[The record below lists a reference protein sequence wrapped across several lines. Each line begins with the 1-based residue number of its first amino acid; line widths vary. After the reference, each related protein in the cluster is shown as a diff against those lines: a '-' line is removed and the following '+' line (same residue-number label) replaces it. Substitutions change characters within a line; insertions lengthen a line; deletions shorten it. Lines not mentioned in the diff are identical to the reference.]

1 MNTGVGCHL
10 LLQGIIPTQ
19 GWNPGLPHCRQ
30 TLYRLSYQGS
40 APVPGKYQ
48 GGRESWEKSWRRKKL
63 LSALLPGSAHL
74 PGKSPALT
82 SEGLTDPLL
91 AVGGETEALSLTGD
105 C

>member
-1 MNTGVGCHL
+1 MNTGVGCHF

-19 GWNPGLPHCRQ
+19 GSNPGLPHCRQ

-40 APVPGKYQ
+40 APVLGKYQ
-48 GGRESWEKSWRRKKL
+48 GGRESWEKSWRGKEL
-63 LSALLPGSAHL
+63 LSALPPGSARL

-82 SEGLTDPLL
+82 REGLTDGLL
-91 AVGGETEALSLTGD
+91 AVGGDTEALSLTGD